1 MPMVLVAHGGPHHVS
16 DSWGFDTDAQFL
28 ASRGYLVLQVNYR
41 GSGGRG
47 YAFQEAGYKRWATR
61 IQDDMADGMRWAVA
75 EGYADPGRICTYGA
89 SFGGY
94 SALMLAAKA
103 PDLVRCAAGMSGL
116 YDLRAMAEKSDT
128 SRNFRS
134 RGHIE
139 RVIGGDDDELL
150 ANSPLARRSE
160 EHTSELQSLMR
171 ISYDVFCL

>member
-75 EGYADPGRICTYGA
+75 EGYADPGRICTYGE
-89 SFGGY
+89 SF
-94 SALMLAAKA
+94 
-103 PDLVRCAAGMSGL
+103 
-116 YDLRAMAEKSDT
+116 
-128 SRNFRS
+128 
-134 RGHIE
+134 
-139 RVIGGDDDELL
+139 
-150 ANSPLARRSE
+150 RSE
-160 EHTSELQSLMR
+160 ERRVGKECVSTCRSRWSP
-171 ISYDVFCL
+171 YN

>member
-103 PDLVRCAAGMSGL
+103 PDLVRCAAGMSGR
-116 YDLRAMAEKSDT
+116 YDHRAVA
-128 SRNFRS
+128 RHR
-134 RGHIE
+134 H
-139 RVIGGDDDELL
+139 
-150 ANSPLARRSE
+150 PPRRSTGRASPE
-160 EHTSELQSLMR
+160 PHT
-171 ISYDVFCL
+171 